1 MLRTIYQ
8 IGKEISAGRDAWED
22 ILSPA
27 KISESEWEKKK
38 LYVLGV
44 DFNIDKQEVILSTD
58 NLSEYSEHIDALK
71 GWRSIKIQGGN
82 NKAIY
87 ICVDAKKPEQLAKTL
102 FGKPDKDSQYP
113 SKGEF
118 IEAIDKDYSQFQ
130 HTDLYQ
136 ALQRVVPLAK
146 QFYTL
151 ITNDKAKVSI
161 QVMEE
166 ELGLGNLDRLV
177 LLYAMITDSG
187 NGWKQRPFGELEGYE
202 DFIGAKFFPEATSN
216 KKQAEK
222 VCYAT
227 GILADDIREA
237 EFSGRYNINKFFVKT
252 TRNYAGGFDPKNFG
266 KNYQLSAQSELFLDR
281 GSSYLLDHM
290 TTDIA
295 DIRHV
300 IIPEFFQQEE
310 LEAEEIRPF
319 VKRADLLFRHQNWKN
334 LINYL
339 EDNTEVDGFYW
350 LNFIAID
357 SDGNYFKVGNAIKDV
372 SKLHFQQIFKLIGDL
387 NEMFAPW
394 LNQRTGFNLYS
405 FYKSVPVRKDKE
417 NINAALQVLS
427 ALLEQRTID
436 REHLFRHFADLV
448 LCHRFERY
456 RSFTNIFPQPNFDF
470 ALRDA
475 VVQYQSFI
483 RLLSQLNQIS
493 LPLKTTPMSEPQT
506 IDQEERAFLEKLDYN
521 EDQTA
526 LFYLGRA
533 LSRIVREQSKK
544 GHKKNMLDKL
554 NYNGMDQRAI
564 HELASSIVE
573 AGRHY
578 LISKDVEWPLDS
590 FYRRFDFNRWKM
602 DSREALFFILSGY
615 TYRIRRK
622 PEEESA
628 EDDA

>member
-1 MLRTIYQ
+1 MYQ
-8 IGKEISAGRDAWED
+8 IGKEISAGRDPWED

-27 KISESEWEKKK
+27 KVSESEWEKKK
-38 LYVLGV
+38 LYVLG
-44 DFNIDKQEVILSTD
+44 IDLNLDEQQVIVSTE
-58 NLSEYSEHIDALK
+58 NLTEYSEHVSALK
-71 GWRSIKIQGGN
+71 AWRSIKIQGGN

-102 FGKPDKDSQYP
+102 FGKPDKDGNYP
-113 SKGEF
+113 AHGEF
-118 IEAIDKDYSQFQ
+118 IEAIDKDFAQFQ
-130 HTDLYQ
+130 DTDLYS
-136 ALQRVVPLAK
+136 ALQSVAPLAK
-146 QFYTL
+146 HFHTL
-151 ITNDKAKVSI
+151 LTDEKGKTSTKNI
-161 QVMEE
+161 EE
-166 ELGLGNLDRLV
+166 ALSLGSLDRLV
-177 LLYAMITDSG
+177 LIYATITDSK
-187 NGWKQRPFGELEGYE
+187 NDWQQKPFGALDGYV
-202 DFIGAKFFPEATSN
+202 DFVEAKFFPKAPTTEQLT
-216 KKQAEK
+216 EK
-222 VCYAT
+222 LCYAT
-227 GILADDIREA
+227 GNLAEDIREA

-252 TRNYAGGFDPKNFG
+252 TRNYAGGFDPKNFE

-281 GSSYLLDHM
+281 GSSYLLGHA

-300 IIPEFFQQEE
+300 VIPEFFQQEE

-319 VKRADLLFRHQNWKN
+319 VKRADLLFKHQNWKN

-339 EDNTEVDGFYW
+339 EDNAEINGLYW

-372 SKLHFQQIFKLIGDL
+372 SKLHFQQIFESIKEL
-387 NEMFAPW
+387 NEMFGTW
-394 LNQRTGFNLYS
+394 LNPRTGFNLYS

-417 NINAALQVLS
+417 NINVALHLLS

-436 REHLFRHFADLV
+436 RDHIFRHFADLA

-456 RSFTNIFPQPNFDF
+456 RSFTNIFPQSNFDF

-475 VVQYQSFI
+475 VVQYQAFI

-506 IDQEERAFLEKLDYN
+506 IDQEERAFLEKLDYT

-533 LSRIVREQSKK
+533 LSRIVQEQSKK

-554 NYNGMDQRAI
+554 NYNGMDRRAVY
-564 HELASSIVE
+564 ELASSIME

-578 LISKDVEWPLDS
+578 LISNNIEWPLDS
-590 FYRRFDFNRWKM
+590 FYRRFNFNKWKM

-615 TYRIRRK
+615 TYKIRRK
-622 PEEESA
+622 PEEGSA
-628 EDDA
+628 EAEG